1 LFFDL
6 SSFFSDNYAGNEA
19 KVHARM
25 AGAWNRTVSVKLRK
39 DDGFQPYDF
48 GGRRLSDLGD

>member
-1 LFFDL
+1 MFFDL